1 MIRGTNF
8 KHPGFKSEKAIIQLL
23 SFSRYGVHDMDVSAR
38 SICRAAHGTPE
49 DHVAIILAHNGPTG
63 GISTYE
69 AFLLV

>member
-1 MIRGTNF
+1 
-8 KHPGFKSEKAIIQLL
+8 
-23 SFSRYGVHDMDVSAR
+23 MDASAE

-63 GISTYE
+63 ASTLN